1 MGFLL
6 WLQNDSVENLIG
18 FNMVSYR
25 SCKNLWKSCVEHHTF
40 FRLYV
45 PNPPSKKIFSMGS
58 KFRYRWVST
67 DRCARTPGQVCATDL
82 MWCCVHWTCNTVFQI
97 PLIKDIISDI
107 LMDGWQAH
115 VFFPHTCREDC
126 RRPVNLVIIIVKGFF
141 YLKWFISCKKSLF

>member
-1 MGFLL
+1 MYIKIKVWPYCDVLYYFDLVTEMFDFMTNMPWHQRILEITFSHWNFLKQCRFV

-58 KFRYRWVST
+58 KFRYRWVGGT
-67 DRCARTPGQVCATDL
+67 DRLIIYLAKCYIPR
-82 MWCCVHWTCNTVFQI
+82 WCCVVCIRTIQ
-97 PLIKDIISDI
+97 LRS
-107 LMDGWQAH
+107 
-115 VFFPHTCREDC
+115 
-126 RRPVNLVIIIVKGFF
+126 RPSSVEEQ
-141 YLKWFISCKKSLF
+141 